1 MIVSTGVVAVSVA
14 EKMTFDERIDSAA
27 KVIMTPSLILI
38 WSFTDPIHPQVTS
51 NTVLLKIMKRKQFLF
66 ILEKKT
72 NFFSFLKRKLEKLVY
87 CAFHV
92 NIVVTHIEIICNI
105 LKKRHV

>member
-1 MIVSTGVVAVSVA
+1 MA

-51 NTVLLKIMKRKQFLF
+51 NTVLLKIMQRKKVLF
-66 ILEKKT
+66 ILEK
-72 NFFSFLKRKLEKLVY
+72 LVF

-92 NIVVTHIEIICNI
+92 NVIVTNIEII
-105 LKKRHV
+105 LL

>member
-1 MIVSTGVVAVSVA
+1 MA

-51 NTVLLKIMKRKQFLF
+51 HTVLLKIMKRKQFLF
-66 ILEKKT
+66 FLEKKN
-72 NFFSFLKRKLEKLVY
+72 NFFSFLKRKQFLFVLEKLVY

-92 NIVVTHIEIICNI
+92 NVVVTHIEIICNI
-105 LKKRHV
+105 F